1 MEETYKNDYDKLGK
15 LISEWYIKNDKEKK
29 KINIK
34 EDLSKFTY
42 KYNKEYYKNKIFYS
56 LSENVLEQ
64 LDLCI
69 EFCEESEELNDIW
82 DYLQFMTSSHTI
94 SKNNIR
100 IIKILLKDKNTNK
113 YLGIIELSSD
123 FYSLANREE
132 HIGWNN
138 IVKKNNLK
146 YILCIST
153 CVGLQPIAHNL
164 NIGKLLS
171 VLVFS
176 KEIEEYF
183 YNKFGYYYVAVS
195 TTSLYGKSI
204 QYDRLK
210 ELKFIGYTKGYG
222 TSQIPE
228 YIYEQMIIFFKKY
241 YINEY
246 KKLSGSGKLRK
257 IVFIS
262 RLFGYN
268 NNLVFHGNKRGI
280 YFGYINEQSK
290 KYLMGEISEFNV
302 NNLRTVDEI
311 INWWKNRWAVNRW
324 TKLFNNKL
332 LKLSFE
338 LKNMSKKELF
348 NEYIKQNNYYNY
360 HHDENY
366 NKKIKNRNKLYY
378 LENRELKDKV
388 DISKNKRTLDF
399 NEIEEI
405 IEWKL
410 KKINLEKFTD
420 NKIISHKKLAIYL
433 SDKYNKVIT
442 EQMIKYYWNGTVKLY
457 EEEFVE
463 LYKDNYKEIY
473 NKYIEIINFK
483 L

>member
-1 MEETYKNDYDKLGK
+1 MENTYEEDYEKLDK
-15 LISEWYIKNDKEKK
+15 LISDWYIKNDKEKK
-29 KINIK
+29 YINIR
-34 EDLSKFTY
+34 EDLSTFTY
-42 KYNKEYYKNKIFYS
+42 KYDKDYYKNKIFYF
-56 LSENVLEQ
+56 LSENVIEQ

-94 SKNNIR
+94 SKNTIR

-113 YLGIIELSSD
+113 YLGVIELSAD
-123 FYSLANREE
+123 FYSLADREKY
-132 HIGWNN
+132 IGWNN
-138 IVKKNNLK
+138 ITKKNNLK

-153 CVGLQPIAHNL
+153 CVGLQPISHNL

-210 ELKFIGYTKGYG
+210 ELKLIGYTKGYG

-228 YIYEQMIIFFKKY
+228 YIYDEMVIFLKKH
-241 YINEY
+241 YINDY
-246 KKLSGSGKLRK
+246 KKLTHSKLRK

-262 RLFGYN
+262 RLFGYKKD
-268 NNLVFHGNKRGI
+268 LVFHGNKRGI
-280 YFGYINEQSK
+280 YFGYINDQSK
-290 KYLMGEISEFNV
+290 KYLMGEISEFNI
-302 NNLRTVDEI
+302 NNLRSVNEI
-311 INWWKNRWAVNRW
+311 INWWKNRWAINRW
-324 TKLFNNKL
+324 KKLFDNKL

-338 LKNMSKKELF
+338 LKNMNRKELF
-348 NEYIKQNNYYNY
+348 NEYIKQYNYYNY
-360 HHDENY
+360 HHNENY
-366 NKKIKNRNKLYY
+366 NKKIKDRNKLYY
-378 LENRELKDKV
+378 LENKKLKDKI
-388 DISKNKRTLDF
+388 DISKNKRILSIH
-399 NEIEEI
+399 EILEI
-405 IEWKL
+405 IEWKI
-410 KKINLEKFTD
+410 KKINSERFFD
-420 NKIISHKKLAIYL
+420 NKIISHKKIAEYL
-433 SDKYNKVIT
+433 SKKYNKIIT

-457 EEEFVE
+457 EKEFID
-463 LYKDNYKEIY
+463 LYKDDYIKNY
-473 NKYIEIINFK
+473 NKYIEIINTK